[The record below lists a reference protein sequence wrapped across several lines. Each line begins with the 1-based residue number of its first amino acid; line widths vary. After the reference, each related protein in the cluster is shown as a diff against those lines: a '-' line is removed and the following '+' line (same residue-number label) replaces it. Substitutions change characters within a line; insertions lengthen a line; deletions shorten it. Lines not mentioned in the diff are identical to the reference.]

1 MSLTDT
7 MVITTRIDASLRA
20 KLEALARST
29 KRSKSFLAAEAI
41 AAYVELNE
49 WQIGEI
55 TAGIKELDSGEAL
68 SEEQAEGAVSPAVA
82 ATVTP
87 RRLEYAPR
95 YFRRLEDIRERIAA
109 ESPPAAIRMVERIRA
124 AVTRLAGSPAL
135 GRPGHVP
142 GTRELVIPR
151 TPYIV
156 PYRVKGDVVQI
167 ITFLRSAR
175 RWPDRL
181 P

>member
-1 MSLTDT
+1 
-7 MVITTRIDASLRA
+7 
-20 KLEALARST
+20 
-29 KRSKSFLAAEAI
+29 
-41 AAYVELNE
+41 
-49 WQIGEI
+49 
-55 TAGIKELDSGEAL
+55 
-68 SEEQAEGAVSPAVA
+68 
-82 ATVTP
+82 
-87 RRLEYAPR
+87 LEYAPR

-109 ESPPAAIRMVERIRA
+109 ENPTAATHMIEQIRV

-135 GRPGHVP
+135 GRPSRVP

-167 ITFLRSAR
+167 ITILHSAQ
-175 RWPDRL
+175 RWPERL